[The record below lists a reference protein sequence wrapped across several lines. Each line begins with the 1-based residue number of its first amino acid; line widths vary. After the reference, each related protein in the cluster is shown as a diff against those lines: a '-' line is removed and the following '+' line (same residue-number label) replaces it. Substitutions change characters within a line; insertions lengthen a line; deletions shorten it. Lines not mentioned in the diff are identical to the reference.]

1 MNVGDLVRLRMGG
14 PVMIVLSGGE
24 EAALCVWEAGSR
36 VYRGMFH
43 QRLLERLIHLPPAG
57 AMH

>member
-1 MNVGDLVRLRMGG
+1 
-14 PVMIVLSGGE
+14 MIVLSGGE
-24 EAALCVWEAGSR
+24 EAALCVWEAGFR